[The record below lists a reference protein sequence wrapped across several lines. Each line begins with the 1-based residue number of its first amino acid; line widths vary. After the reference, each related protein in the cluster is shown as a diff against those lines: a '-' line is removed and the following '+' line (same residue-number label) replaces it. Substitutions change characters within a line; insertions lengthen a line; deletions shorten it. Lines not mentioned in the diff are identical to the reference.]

1 MAKTCP
7 GGALGLFVGEESS
20 LSACPP
26 PLSDQSH
33 VRELFAFLL
42 AHLSF
47 CHRHSSGSTSRCSSA
62 SALPRWQPQSRTRA
76 KHQEKGSLQKQ
87 SGNNKAAE
95 GEGGGA
101 FSKKMSQFPQNAA
114 TRPAESRG
122 RFCSSPDFRP
132 KA

>member
-95 GEGGGA
+95 GE
-101 FSKKMSQFPQNAA
+101 
-114 TRPAESRG
+114 
-122 RFCSSPDFRP
+122 
-132 KA
+132 